1 MKIPSPAEA
10 EKLLSEANTM
20 NPGAWADHSKIA
32 GQCAEKIA
40 LRAGMDEDI
49 AYALGLLHD
58 IGRRYG
64 VTDMRH
70 IYDGYTFLNE
80 LGYTDFAHVC
90 LSHSFPVDCK
100 DIRAYIGENDCTADE
115 NAVITD
121 YLSHT
126 VYDDYDLL
134 IQLCDALAYA
144 AGACQVEKR
153 LIDVTIR
160 KGFNDFT
167 IFKWQQYLKLK
178 TYFDEKTGTDI
189 YKLIGV

>member
-10 EKLLSEANTM
+10 DTLLSEANAI
-20 NPGAWADHSKIA
+20 NPGAWSDHSKVA
-32 GQCAEKIA
+32 GHCAEIIA
-40 LRAGMDEDI
+40 RYAGMNGDT
-49 AYALGLLHD
+49 AYSLGLLHD

-70 IYDGYTFLNE
+70 IFDGYTFLTE
-80 LGYTDFAHVC
+80 LGYTDYAHVC
-90 LSHSFPVDCK
+90 LTHSFPLDCK
-100 DIRAYIGENDCTADE
+100 NIAAYIGKNDCTADE
-115 NAVITD
+115 NAFITD
-121 YLSHT
+121 FLTAH

-134 IQLCDALAYA
+134 IQLCDALAYST
-144 AGACQVEKR
+144 GACQVEKR

-160 KGFNDFT
+160 KGFNEYT

-178 TYFDEKTGTDI
+178 DYFDVKTGTDI